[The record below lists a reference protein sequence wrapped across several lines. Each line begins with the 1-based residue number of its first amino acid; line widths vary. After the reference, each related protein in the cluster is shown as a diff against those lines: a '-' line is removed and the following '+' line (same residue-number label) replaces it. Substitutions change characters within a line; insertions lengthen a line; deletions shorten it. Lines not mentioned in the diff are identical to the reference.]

1 MSTTCFKNTI
11 HKFLSYFKC
20 NRKKADSKANKINPD
35 TKEESTDKDGS
46 IKKIEKNQSEAS

>member
-11 HKFLSYFKC
+11 YKFLSYFKS

-35 TKEESTDKDGS
+35 TKEESTDD
-46 IKKIEKNQSEAS
+46 IYPLW